1 MTVYNDVSR
10 AVNALYDQEGAA
22 WTAGF
27 LTTQLVAAVEQ
38 LPKTKQKMFLAQ
50 LNRIVGDKVTVTVQ
64 NCLTGKDVQ
73 IRWDERGTCVDP
85 STERY
90 HAM

>member
-1 MTVYNDVSR
+1 MSVYNEVSR
-10 AVNALYDQEGAA
+10 AVDVLYEQEGPA

-27 LTTQLVAAVEQ
+27 LTTQLVAAIDQ

-50 LNRIVGDKVTVTVQ
+50 LERLVGDKVTVTVKNILSGQ
-64 NCLTGKDVQ
+64 DVE

-90 HAM
+90 HTM